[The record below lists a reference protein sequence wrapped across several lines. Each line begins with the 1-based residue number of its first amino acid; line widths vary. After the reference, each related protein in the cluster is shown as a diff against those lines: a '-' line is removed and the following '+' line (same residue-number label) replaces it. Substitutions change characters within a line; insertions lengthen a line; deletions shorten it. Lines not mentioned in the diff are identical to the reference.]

1 MKMMKSKLFFKL
13 SCSTNEINSLYIILL
28 MFSQVHALFSSCSR
42 TAWSIST
49 PCVCGIA
56 VRVEDSLFVYR
67 TCAEISYRISKP
79 LIHHDTV
86 YHICDSRHM
95 VVEPGKVNLLTKAHM
110 STKKMLH
117 LPVLNLPFINNWLN

>member
-1 MKMMKSKLFFKL
+1 MNYLLKLL
-13 SCSTNEINSLYIILL
+13 CITNEINSLYIVLLILFRFTHF
-28 MFSQVHALFSSCSR
+28 FSCCSTSER
-42 TAWSIST
+42 LIFP

-95 VVEPGKVNLLTKAHM
+95 VVEPGKVNVLTKAHM
-110 STKKMLH
+110 LTKKIVH
-117 LPVLNLPFINNWLN
+117 LPVLNLLFINNWLN